1 MSEEYKVGDIVGSRL
16 TIYKVIENNL
26 EKKYC
31 LLQSKF
37 GDIYKQYYSQM
48 RYAFSRINLT
58 KEEFDNLPLSKL
70 DWPDSLG
77 INPHNTVEDLEGEV
91 WYYIRG
97 MKNKYQIS
105 NMGRIKSLQDYGFR
119 DNHRIISDVYK
130 MDEYEIEEPIV
141 RLSKNRENGFYYVCE
156 LAKNNMPQEHFID
169 VCKIKI
175 ADIFKLINGSVKNYA
190 NLTGVNP
197 DYLKWT
203 YSKKIKFIC
212 IKYGINLCLLTILSL
227 DFFVPTNANV

>member
-16 TIYKVIENNL
+16 TIYKVIENNM

-119 DNHRIISDVYK
+119 DNHRIISDAYNV
-130 MDEYEIEEPIV
+130 DEYEIAEPIV
-141 RLSKNRENGFYYVCE
+141 GLSKNREKGFYCVCE
-156 LAKNNMPQEHFID
+156 LAKNNMPQEHFVD
-169 VCKIKI
+169 VCKLKI
-175 ADIFKLINGSVKNYA
+175 GSMLMSIDRHAEDFAKSK
-190 NLTGVNP
+190 GV
-197 DYLKWT
+197 DQVQLKSI
-203 YSKKIKFIC
+203 YERKIRFFCK
-212 IKYGINLCLLTILSL
+212 KYGIQL
-227 DFFVPTNANV
+227 